1 MQMAISS
8 LEQELL
14 DQVSQMGAE
23 QQRRVLD
30 FARSL
35 ATVERR
41 GVCGKDLLQFAG
53 TIEADDLRL
62 MVEAIQEDCEKVDLN
77 EW

>member
-1 MQMAISS
+1 MAISS

-14 DQVSQMGAE
+14 DQISQMGAE
-23 QQRRVLD
+23 QQQRVLD

-35 ATVERR
+35 ATPEPR
-41 GVCGKDLLQFAG
+41 GVRGKDLLQFAG

-62 MVEAIQEDCEKVDLN
+62 MAEAIQEDCEKVDLD